1 MNNRVRP
8 LFDEEEEL
16 RQHSPLALRLRPRN
30 LEMFVGQEHLI
41 GDGKPLRCLIESD
54 RLFSMLFYGPPGTGK
69 TALAEI
75 IALRTKADFIRVNAT
90 SSSVAELR
98 KFMDN
103 ARNRLTGAGVRT
115 ILFIDEI
122 HRFNK
127 AQQDTL
133 LPAVEKGIVALIGA
147 TTENPYFTVNAPLL
161 SRMRVFPFQPLTEKD
176 LRLLLERALCSD
188 FESGLQGLVLT
199 EDAMLHLVQMAN
211 GDARAALNA
220 LELSAVMAPEGAA
233 GERVVNR
240 KIAEEA
246 VLRRAVVYDR
256 DGDNHYDV
264 ISAFIKS
271 IRGSDPDAALFWL
284 ARMLEAGEDPLFIAR
299 RLVISASE
307 DIGNADP
314 HALLVAVAASQA
326 LQMVGMPEGRITLA
340 QATCYLSTAPK
351 SNAAYLAINEAQD
364 AVKKSPGTTV
374 PAHLRGFALPGVGKP
389 EHGAGYRYP
398 HDFPGNYVMQKYIPE
413 GMPSP
418 TFYRPGNNGY
428 ERTISERMARWAA
441 LWKNKGDE

>member
-1 MNNRVRP
+1 MDIETR
-8 LFDEEEEL
+8 LEEEEL
-16 RQHSPLALRLRPRN
+16 RQHSPLALRLRPRD

-41 GDGKPLRCLIESD
+41 GEGKPLRCLIESD
-54 RLFSMLFYGPPGTGK
+54 RLSSLLFYGPPGTGK

-75 IALRTKADFIRVNAT
+75 IAFRTKADFIRVNAT

-98 KFMDN
+98 KVMDK
-103 ARNRLTGAGVRT
+103 ARNRLAGAGVRT

-133 LPAVEKGIVALIGA
+133 LPAVEKGIVVLIGA

-161 SRMRVFPFQPLTEKD
+161 SRMRVFPFQPLAEKD
-176 LRLLLERALCSD
+176 IRLLLERALASD
-188 FESGLQGLVLT
+188 FESGLKALVLT
-199 EDAMLHLVQMAN
+199 DDAILHLVQMSN

-220 LELSAVMAPEGAA
+220 LELSAVMASAGAA
-233 GERVVNR
+233 EERVVNR

-314 HALLVAVAASQA
+314 HALQLAVAASQA
-326 LQMVGMPEGRITLA
+326 LQMIGLPEGRITLA
-340 QATCYLSTAPK
+340 QATCYLATAPK
-351 SNAAYLAINEAQD
+351 SNAAYLAVNEAMD
-364 AVKKSPGTTV
+364 AVKKSPAAMV
-374 PAHLRGFALPGVGKP
+374 PAHLRGLAFP
-389 EHGAGYRYP
+389 GAGKAGHGTGYTGYQYP
-398 HDFPGNYVMQKYIPE
+398 HDFPGNYVTQNYLPE
-413 GMPSP
+413 GMPRP

-428 ERTISERMARWAA
+428 ERTIAERMARWAA
-441 LWKNKGDE
+441 LRKGKG

>member
-1 MNNRVRP
+1 M
-8 LFDEEEEL
+8 DIYTSIEEAEL
-16 RQHSPLALRLRPRN
+16 LQHSPLALRLRPRD
-30 LEMFVGQEHLI
+30 LDMFVGQEHLI
-41 GDGKPLRCLIESD
+41 GEGKPLRCLIESD
-54 RLFSMLFYGPPGTGK
+54 RMSSLLFYGPPGTGK

-90 SSSVAELR
+90 SSSVVELR
-98 KFMDN
+98 KVIDK
-103 ARNRLTGAGVRT
+103 ARNRLVGAGVRT

-133 LPAVEKGIVALIGA
+133 LPAVEKGIVVLIGA

-161 SRMRVFPFQPLTEKD
+161 SRMRVFPFQPLAEND
-176 LRLLLERALCSD
+176 IRLLLERALASGI
-188 FESGLQGLVLT
+188 ESGLKGLVLT

-220 LELSAVMAPEGAA
+220 LELSAVMAPAGAA
-233 GERVVNR
+233 GERLVNR
-240 KIAEEA
+240 KIAEDV

-256 DGDNHYDV
+256 HGDNHYDV

-326 LQMVGMPEGRITLA
+326 LQMIGMPEGRITLA
-340 QATCYLSTAPK
+340 QATCYLATAPK
-351 SNAAYLAINEAQD
+351 SNSAYLAVNEALD
-364 AVKKSPGTTV
+364 AVKKSPGTMV
-374 PAHLRGFALPGVGKP
+374 PAHLRGFAFPGAGKP
-389 EHGAGYRYP
+389 EYGTGYQYP
-398 HDFPGNYVMQKYIPE
+398 HDFPGNYVTQSYLPE
-413 GMPSP
+413 GMPRP

-428 ERTISERMARWAA
+428 ERTIAERMARW
-441 LWKNKGDE
+441 GGQG